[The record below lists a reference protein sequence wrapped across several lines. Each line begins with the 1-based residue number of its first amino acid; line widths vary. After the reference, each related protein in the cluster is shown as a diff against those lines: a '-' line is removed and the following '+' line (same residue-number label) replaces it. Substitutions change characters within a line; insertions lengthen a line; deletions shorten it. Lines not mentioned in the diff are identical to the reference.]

1 MNDIIKAESS
11 RVSAQVPVNTRV
23 TSNAKRIKAVLS
35 EEVIPAMVKAIKSD
49 KTSPETVVKLG
60 DVLTS
65 YHLGLEKLVETQLTR
80 RLEIELQAFGPS
92 VKAKE
97 VKQVDAD
104 DEDDDPY
111 DGPSL
116 TNDIV
121 PLD

>member
-1 MNDIIKAESS
+1 MNDIIRKEES
-11 RVSAQVPVNTRV
+11 RVSAQVPVNTRI
-23 TSNAKRIKAVLS
+23 TSNAKRMKAVLS

-104 DEDDDPY
+104 DEEDDRPY
-111 DGPSL
+111 L
-116 TNDIV
+116 TDDIV

>member
-23 TSNAKRIKAVLS
+23 TSNAKRMKAVLS

-104 DEDDDPY
+104 DEEDDRPY
-111 DGPSL
+111 L
-116 TNDIV
+116 TDDIV